1 MTSCL
6 AILQCDFVFP
16 EKIPEERIVHLGGQ
30 VKLSRNMGDVD
41 VQGGEVLESYK
52 IFETNLELEFCF
64 KVLAELKKLTL
75 NCLVFV
81 F

>member
-52 IFETNLELEFCF
+52 IFETNLEFWF